1 MSSKSRST
9 AEPSDH
15 SWDRR
20 RFLGKSSAVVLSAAL
35 AGRMEAKAPQDVQK
49 IDQAQHD
56 KSATDVGP
64 ENQALKDSNPNTF
77 MPPPHRS
84 RQGADILEFILVCTP
99 AHPGGWLVATSHG

>member
-35 AGRMEAKAPQDVQK
+35 AGRMEAKAPQEVQK
-49 IDQAQHD
+49 IDQAQYD

-77 MPPPHRS
+77 MPPPTDHREVQTFWS
-84 RQGADILEFILVCTP
+84 SFSS
-99 AHPGGWLVATSHG
+99 AHRCIQEGG

>member
-1 MSSKSRST
+1 MSSKSRSS

-35 AGRMEAKAPQDVQK
+35 AGRMEAKAPQDVQR

-64 ENQALKDSNPNTF
+64 ENHALKDSNPSPRPSPN
-77 MPPPHRS
+77 RIVK
-84 RQGADILEFILVCTP
+84 QDVILFQ
-99 AHPGGWLVATSHG
+99 